1 MCINICITMC
11 AQYTCMCMCT
21 VFGHVDVCVHA
32 YMHISMISMI
42 AHVLV
47 HIHCDVEAYAH
58 IHIYIYCNIEYIY
71 INDMSAYRL
80 DHLQLQLSPS
90 LWIQN
95 WG

>member
-1 MCINICITMC
+1 
-11 AQYTCMCMCT
+11 MCMCI
-21 VFGHVDVCVHA
+21 VFEHVDVCVHA

-47 HIHCDVEAYAH
+47 HIHCDAEAYAH
-58 IHIYIYCNIEYIY
+58 IHTYVYIYTYIYCKINKYIYIYT
-71 INDMSAYRL
+71 NDMSAYRI

-90 LWIQN
+90 LWIPN